1 MQEINVSM
9 ASANIMATLAAPKQ
23 KHSHGIIL
31 TIDI

>member
-1 MQEINVSM
+1 MLEIVVSM
-9 ASANIMATLAAPKQ
+9 ASADIMAPLAAPKQ